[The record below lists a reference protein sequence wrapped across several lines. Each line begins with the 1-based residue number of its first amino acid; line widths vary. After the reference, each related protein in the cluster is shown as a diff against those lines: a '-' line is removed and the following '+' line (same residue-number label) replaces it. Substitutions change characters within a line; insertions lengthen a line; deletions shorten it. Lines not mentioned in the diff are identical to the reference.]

1 VSADRGGEIPR
12 RVSEEGDFYCSKEA
26 ELRLEE
32 RGSVPSNHASST
44 GQALTGAGWLDAHF
58 EACRPEYEA
67 MLVSVGIEPGWR
79 VLDAGCG
86 SGSYLP
92 LLTELVGRSG
102 HVAALDLASDNIALV
117 EKRLSG
123 WKLSCPV
130 EARTASLRAL
140 PYPDDAFD
148 AIWCA
153 NTTLHFGNEELL
165 SVLAEL
171 QRVVRPGGLVAVK
184 DLDTNL
190 LRFYPADP
198 FLVFHLSESG
208 FRAEPETAES
218 TGSLRG
224 RELRRWLERSGLTE
238 VWQRTTLIE
247 RWAPLR
253 TVERRFFGDW
263 LAYLADLAD
272 KRGVP
277 EADLAAWRSVGDS
290 AAPDYLLNHPEFYA
304 CEGQVVAV
312 GYVPGGGR

>member
-1 VSADRGGEIPR
+1 M
-12 RVSEEGDFYCSKEA
+12 
-26 ELRLEE
+26 LRIN
-32 RGSVPSNHASST
+32 GQGNTPNNHASST

-67 MLVSVGIEPGWR
+67 MLSSVGIEPGWR
-79 VLDAGCG
+79 ILDAGCG

-92 LLTELVGRSG
+92 LLAQLGGRSG
-102 HVAALDLASDNIALV
+102 CVVAVDLAPDNIALV
-117 EKRLSG
+117 EERLSG
-123 WKLSCPV
+123 WNLPCPV
-130 EARTASLRAL
+130 DARTASLETL

-148 AIWCA
+148 AVWCA
-153 NTTLHFGNEELL
+153 NTTLHFGNEELPF
-165 SVLAEL
+165 VLAEL
-171 QRVVRPGGLVAVK
+171 RRVVRPGGLVAVK

-208 FRAEPETAES
+208 LRAERETVES
-218 TGSLRG
+218 IGSLRG

-253 TVERRFFGDW
+253 AVERRFFGDW
-263 LAYLADLAD
+263 LAYLAGLAEE
-272 KRGVP
+272 RGVP
-277 EADLAAWRSVGDS
+277 EADLAAWRSVRD
-290 AAPDYLLNHPEFYA
+290 PDALDHLLDHPEFYA

-312 GYVPGGGR
+312 GRVPGGGG

>member
-1 VSADRGGEIPR
+1 MTKET
-12 RVSEEGDFYCSKEA
+12 DFYGSGEA
-26 ELRLEE
+26 AVRING
-32 RGSVPSNHASST
+32 RRDAPSTHTSST
-44 GQALTGAGWLDAHF
+44 GQALTDAGWLDTHF

-67 MLVSVGIEPGWR
+67 MLSSVGIEPGWH

-102 HVAALDLASDNIALV
+102 RVAALDLASDNVALV

-123 WKLSCPV
+123 WDLPCPV
-130 EARTASLRAL
+130 EARAASLRTL

-148 AIWCA
+148 AVWCA
-153 NTTLHFGNEELL
+153 NTTLHFGNEELP

-171 QRVVRPGGLVAVK
+171 RRVVRPGGLVAVK
-184 DLDTNL
+184 DIDTNL

-208 FRAEPETAES
+208 LHAERVTTES
-218 TGSLRG
+218 RGSLRG

-253 TVERRFFGDW
+253 TVERQFFGDW
-263 LAYLADLAD
+263 FAYLAGLAEE
-272 KRGVP
+272 RRVP
-277 EADLAAWRSVGDS
+277 EADLATWRSVRDP
-290 AAPDYLLNHPEFYA
+290 AAPEYLLDHPEFYA
-304 CEGQVVAV
+304 CEGQVVSV
-312 GYVPGGGR
+312 GRVPGGVR

>member
-1 VSADRGGEIPR
+1 
-12 RVSEEGDFYCSKEA
+12 
-26 ELRLEE
+26 LRINE
-32 RGSVPSNHASST
+32 RHSTPSNHASST

-58 EACRPEYEA
+58 ETCRPEYEA
-67 MLVSVGIEPGWR
+67 MLSSVGIEPGWR

-92 LLTELVGRSG
+92 LLAELVGTSG
-102 HVAALDLASDNIALV
+102 YVASVDLASDNIALV
-117 EKRLSG
+117 EKRLAE
-123 WKLSCPV
+123 WDLPCPV
-130 EARTASLRAL
+130 EAQTASLKAL
-140 PYPDDAFD
+140 PYPDDTFD
-148 AIWCA
+148 AVWCA
-153 NTTLHFGNEELL
+153 NTTLHFGNEELP

-171 QRVVRPGGLVAVK
+171 HRVVRPGGLVAVK

-208 FRAEPETAES
+208 LRAERDKAES
-218 TGSLRG
+218 IGALRG
-224 RELRRWLERSGLTE
+224 RELKRWLERSGLTE

-263 LAYLADLAD
+263 LAYLAGLAEE
-272 KRGVP
+272 RGVP
-277 EADLAAWRSVGDS
+277 EADLTAWRSIRDPD
-290 AAPDYLLNHPEFYA
+290 APDHLLDHPEFYA

-312 GYVPGGGR
+312 GRVPGGGA

>member
-1 VSADRGGEIPR
+1 MKTNGRRG
-12 RVSEEGDFYCSKEA
+12 
-26 ELRLEE
+26 
-32 RGSVPSNHASST
+32 VPSSTHASST
-44 GQALTGAGWLDAHF
+44 GQALTEAGWLDVHF

-67 MLVSVGIEPGWR
+67 MLSSVGIEPGWH

-92 LLTELVGRSG
+92 LLTELVGSSG
-102 HVAALDLASDNIALV
+102 RVAALDLASDNIAIV

-123 WKLSCPV
+123 WDLPCPV
-130 EARTASLRAL
+130 EARTASLESL
-140 PYPDDAFD
+140 PYPDDTFD
-148 AIWCA
+148 AVWCA
-153 NTTLHFGNEELL
+153 NTTLHFGNEELP

-171 QRVVRPGGLVAVK
+171 RRVVRSGGLVAVK

-198 FLVFHLSESG
+198 FLIFHLSESG
-208 FRAEPETAES
+208 LCAERETAES
-218 TGSLRG
+218 IGSLRG

-253 TVERRFFGDW
+253 AVERQLFGDW
-263 LAYLADLAD
+263 LGYLADLAEE
-272 KRGVP
+272 RGVP
-277 EADLAAWRSVGDS
+277 EADLETWRAVRDP
-290 AAPDYLLNHPEFYA
+290 AAPEYLPDHPEFYA

-312 GYVPGGGR
+312 GRVPGGGG